1 MNKSV
6 VVTLGG
12 PDDAGNKFLNDL
24 HSQPG
29 VTGTCLQAG
38 TSVLAHDLPYS
49 DERVDDFAVA
59 LDHLCESYATVDRS
73 IWQIFFGFESH
84 WVLVLTRDVVRL
96 TILLKPETDPA
107 LVASRATRM
116 LMDLELN
123 RQEPAFVPIPTP
135 ALTPA
140 VSAPAPVVP
149 GGIPKAHFEDTV
161 VSLLGRVAGH
171 AQAQKLVQ
179 RQMEKEKAEGLD
191 NLDPSLARR
200 VGLAVLDFIPN
211 RSKRSA
217 LASELLATLKL

>member
-1 MNKSV
+1 VSNSV

-12 PDDAGNKFLNDL
+12 PGDAGNKFLNDL

-73 IWQIFFGFESH
+73 IWQIFFGFENH

-107 LVASRATRM
+107 LVSSRATRM

-123 RQEPAFVPIPTP
+123 HQASPPPVPIP
-135 ALTPA
+135 
-140 VSAPAPVVP
+140 VVAPVQAVVAP
-149 GGIPKAHFEDTV
+149 GGIPRAQFEDTI

-171 AQAQKLVQ
+171 AQAQKLLQ
-179 RQMEKEKAEGLD
+179 RQMEKENVAGVEIL
-191 NLDPSLARR
+191 NPAVARR
-200 VGLAVLDFIPN
+200 IGLATLDFIPN